1 MPVIFLRWHN
11 RRVIVVAGEALM
23 DILAEPDGRLIAL
36 PGGAVFN
43 VARAL
48 GWLGADCAYLGRLSD
63 DRFGDELRA
72 RLTEAGA
79 RLAVEDPTTVPT
91 TLALAELDPGGSAR
105 YRFYEVQTSASQLEP
120 EVIPPGLLTGA
131 HAFLVGGIVLGLE
144 PVSSTLLSLVTAAPE
159 PLTVVCDPNCRPSA
173 IDDLPAYRRTLDA
186 LMQRVDIVK
195 ASVEDLALINGGDPP
210 IDAARALISGGPAA
224 VIITD
229 GPGPVSIVT
238 SSSVEEVPV
247 PDVEVVDTIGAG
259 DAFVA
264 GLLDWW
270 VSHEVGRS
278 AAGDPETLTAATR
291 AAVEVSLRAVR
302 VRGAGLATA

>member
-1 MPVIFLRWHN
+1 MDDNPS
-11 RRVIVVAGEALM
+11 VIVVAGEALM
-23 DILAEPDGRLIAL
+23 DVLAEPDGRLVAL

-63 DRFGDELRA
+63 DRFGGELRA

-79 RLAVEDPTTVPT
+79 RLAIEDPSTVPT
-91 TLALAELDPGGSAR
+91 TLALAELDSGGSAR
-105 YRFYEVQTSASQLEP
+105 YRFYHVGTSASQLEP
-120 EVIPPGLLTGA
+120 GVIPHGLLDGA
-131 HAFLVGGIVLGLE
+131 DAFLVGGIVLGLE
-144 PVSSTLLSLVTAAPE
+144 PVSSTLLSLVASAPE
-159 PLTVVCDPNCRPSA
+159 ALTVVCDPNCRPSA
-173 IDDLPAYRRTLDA
+173 IDDRAGYRRTIEA
-186 LMQRVDIVK
+186 LMRRVDIVK
-195 ASVEDLALINGGDPP
+195 ASVEDLSLIGDGEPP
-210 IDAARALISGGPAA
+210 IEAARRLIASGPAA

-238 SSSVEEVPV
+238 AEGLLEIPV
-247 PDVEVVDTIGAG
+247 PEVEVVDTIGAG

-270 VSHEVGRS
+270 VGHGIPRA
-278 AAGDPETLTAATR
+278 AAGDRETLAAATR
-291 AAVEVSLRAVR
+291 AAVDVSARAVR